1 MPALEIY
8 RFLRDALAQAGGGQ
22 PVSDIT
28 AYICMQILQSV
39 SKSNFGEKFH
49 LFLGPLSHL
58 TLFFQSLDGF
68 LFAA

>member
-8 RFLRDALAQAGGGQ
+8 RFLQDALAQAGGGQ

-39 SKSNFGEKFH
+39 SKSNFWGI
-49 LFLGPLSHL
+49 GPIFSSVGQYLLIFKGS
-58 TLFFQSLDGF
+58 TLKP
-68 LFAA
+68 